1 MPGLSGLQPSLR
13 RIKPGIR
20 SLEPG
25 HRSQEPG
32 LRNLK
37 LGLRGPKPKPKP
49 DPKPGQ
55 ALKASTLVSQ
65 ASIQSSRTSFQA
77 CSLHGLKPGLWKP
90 KPDVRHLQPGLRGL

>member
-25 HRSQEPG
+25 

-49 DPKPGQ
+49 DPKRG
-55 ALKASTLVSQ
+55 LE
-65 ASIQSSRTSFQA
+65 
-77 CSLHGLKPGLWKP
+77 SLHLSIPSFNTEFKNLFSGLKP
-90 KPDVRHLQPGLRGL
+90 

>member
-1 MPGLSGLQPSLR
+1 MAGLQPSLR

-49 DPKPGQ
+49 DPKPG
-55 ALKASTLVSQ
+55 VE
-65 ASIQSSRTSFQA
+65 
-77 CSLHGLKPGLWKP
+77 SLHLSIPSFNTEFKNLFSGLKPSRP
-90 KPDVRHLQPGLRGL
+90 KARS